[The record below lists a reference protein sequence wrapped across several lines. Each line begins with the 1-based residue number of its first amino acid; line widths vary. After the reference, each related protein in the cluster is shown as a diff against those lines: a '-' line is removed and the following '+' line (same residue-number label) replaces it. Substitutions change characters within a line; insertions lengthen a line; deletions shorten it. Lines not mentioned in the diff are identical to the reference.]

1 MQEDTCKLKFEKLQS
16 WGLEIFQAIRK
27 EIKSDHMRNDLQFTR
42 KYFSKK
48 DPAKASVEDL
58 CAACLTEVNEGNEEF
73 GQWLISRWV
82 VKNSDLY
89 QLFAVELSKINPE
102 FDQIEV
108 IPEAVAD
115 QLIRQSIAQF
125 GASNVYIF
133 SVLNTVHFSKEIY
146 EKLHVAAE
154 NEKKTQAVSVKTP
167 ETSVE
172 EVKKYYEGAIE
183 KLTGKYEKKLQGLEQ
198 KYFNDMEGLKK
209 QISNLH
215 KKIDGCKVS

>member
-89 QLFAVELSKINPE
+89 QLFAVELSKINP
-102 FDQIEV
+102 
-108 IPEAVAD
+108 
-115 QLIRQSIAQF
+115 
-125 GASNVYIF
+125 
-133 SVLNTVHFSKEIY
+133 
-146 EKLHVAAE
+146 
-154 NEKKTQAVSVKTP
+154 
-167 ETSVE
+167 
-172 EVKKYYEGAIE
+172 
-183 KLTGKYEKKLQGLEQ
+183 
-198 KYFNDMEGLKK
+198 
-209 QISNLH
+209 
-215 KKIDGCKVS
+215 